1 MIILENKYLNKWIKE
16 KTSKNFHSEDFII
29 NKIDDST
36 FSVQANKGTNLNS
49 IFDFFDQEKIEI
61 LSMRNET
68 NRLEELFLKLTNN
81 DSERTS

>member
-1 MIILENKYLNKWIKE
+1 MYKRQLFDLKE
-16 KTSKNFHSEDFII
+16 KTNKNFHSEDFII

-81 DSERTS
+81 DSERTI